1 MLQNGTKFIYLS
13 AGSSHYSE
21 DEIKDVRSFLKEY
34 PPYVI
39 STRDKYSYDA
49 YHDLAKFAHDGI
61 CSAFFSAFH
70 YAGYDTPAL
79 GKYMIMN
86 FEEANEPSLKG
97 LNMNNYTES
106 YFDKENIR
114 TCSTPKKIDLLK
126 NYFKIFPSQHN
137 DLKIIRT
144 LHNFNPS
151 LMKPLIRRINQ
162 FVTVNPYAYLNLFS
176 RAEIVLARRVH
187 ACVPALSYGRPA
199 MLFNGTKRVGL
210 FKRVGLS
217 EITEKPVIL
226 NKEILN
232 TEYDRFCNFLDKVK
246 NDVLKTSC

>member
-1 MLQNGTKFIYLS
+1 MKKNGTKFVYLS

-21 DEIKDVRSFLKEY
+21 DEIMDVREFLNEY

-39 STRDKYSYDA
+39 STRDKYTYDA
-49 YHDLAKFAHDGI
+49 YHDLAEFSHNGI
-61 CSAFFSAFH
+61 CSAFFSSIH
-70 YAGYDTPAL
+70 YSGYDTPSL

-86 FEEANEPSLKG
+86 FEEANEPSLKH
-97 LNMNNYTES
+97 LNMNNYNES
-106 YFDKENIR
+106 FFDEKERLN
-114 TCSTPKKIDLLK
+114 CSTSKKIDVLK
-126 NYFKIFPSQHN
+126 NYFKKYPSEYAGM
-137 DLKIIRT
+137 KIIRP

-151 LMKPLIRRINQ
+151 IMKPLIRRNNQ
-162 FVTVNPYAYLNLFS
+162 FVSVNPYAYLNLFS

-199 MLFNGTKRVGL
+199 MLFNDTKRVEL

-217 EITEKPVIL
+217 DITKKPVFL

-232 TEYDRFCNFLDKVK
+232 AEYDKFCDFLKK
-246 NDVLKTSC
+246 IKKDVLQGS